1 MSDDFA
7 FVLCWEPFAGPTALF
22 RHQPPKLLGYT
33 VINEIKARIKP
44 SAQVLFLP
52 LALLRR
58 KADSHW
64 LTSSKIVYFAVFVH
78 IAHARTAF

>member
-1 MSDDFA
+1 
-7 FVLCWEPFAGPTALF
+7 
-22 RHQPPKLLGYT
+22 

-44 SAQVLFLP
+44 SAQVLLLP

-78 IAHARTAF
+78 IALARTAF